1 MEMEGDGDGFRSERW
16 RVREKMEGDRAQTR
30 VIRFI
35 LYLRKTK
42 EKIHE
47 GILGQKIKDTG
58 LKRGLKPSNKKRGY
72 TCKKRGLR
80 PGLRPRLKNT
90 AGPFIFKP
98 RFLKTGL

>member
-1 MEMEGDGDGFRSERW
+1 MEGDGDGFRSERW

-58 LKRGLKPSNKKRGY
+58 PMAA
-72 TCKKRGLR
+72 CIKRGLR
-80 PGLRPRLKNT
+80 PSKKNT
-90 AGPFIFKP
+90 DISVKNTTSNLG
-98 RFLKTGL
+98 